1 MTRALL
7 AVVGVLALLSGLVGW
22 RLGDERARADQLEQ
36 QLAAQ
41 KVLEAQLQARADTLE
56 RRFRVDTG
64 HLRVAVA
71 HWNTAKARL
80 DTAWLHDTVPVPVE
94 VVHAIVAAAD
104 TTIHACTI
112 ALGTCTQRVAAAEAL
127 TRVVRRELGVVTA
140 ERDQARHR
148 TAWYRPTLSA
158 GYGATLAGRELV
170 LGPSVLVGF
179 SFRF

>member
-1 MTRALL
+1 MTRGLL
-7 AVVGVLALLSGLVGW
+7 LLIGVLALLCGLVGW

-94 VVHAIVAAAD
+94 AVAALANYAFVNLRAD
-104 TTIHACTI
+104 F
-112 ALGTCTQRVAAAEAL
+112 VPF
-127 TRVVRRELGVVTA
+127 VVQPSQTDPPPKNREWFSLKST
-140 ERDQARHR
+140 E
-148 TAWYRPTLSA
+148 
-158 GYGATLAGRELV
+158 LA
-170 LGPSVLVGF
+170 S
-179 SFRF
+179 